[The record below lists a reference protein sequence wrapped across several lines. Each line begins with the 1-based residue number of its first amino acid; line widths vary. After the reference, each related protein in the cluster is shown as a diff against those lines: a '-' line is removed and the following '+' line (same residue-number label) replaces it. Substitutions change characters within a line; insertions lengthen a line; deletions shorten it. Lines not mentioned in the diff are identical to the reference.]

1 MRYFLKKSTP
11 SKKGL
16 YLQIYQSC
24 YVPGKG
30 GRNKSFKAI
39 GYYNDLIA
47 KGISDPIKYAQDLID
62 ELNKNIPNKQEQKI
76 GDVSFKKN
84 LGYFLLKSI

>member
-62 ELNKNIPNKQEQKI
+62 ELNKNIPN
-76 GDVSFKKN
+76 
-84 LGYFLLKSI
+84 